1 MGAPKTATCLVT
13 YKSGTK
19 PNLESIWWMLMY
31 CTPLYIIVQ
40 CCTVFYSVL
49 HSSAALDSVVQHF
62 KVFYRLLHTCTVLN
76 THVQLFTHLYI
87 FVVRHSKLLY
97 SLLHT
102 CTMLNTFVE
111 WCTNLYTFVHILQC
125 CTGSIFLV
133 ICTVVHCCTLLYTVV
148 HCSCQPG
155 QIEFWLV

>member
-19 PNLESIWWMLMY
+19 PNLEGIWWMLMY

-40 CCTVFYSVL
+40 CCTGFYSVL

-76 THVQLFTHLYI
+76 THVQLCTHLYI

-111 WCTNLYTFVHILQC
+111 WCTNLYTFVHI
-125 CTGSIFLV
+125 
-133 ICTVVHCCTLLYTVV
+133 CTVLHRVHISSYLHSCTQLYTVV
-148 HCSCQPG
+148 HRPCSCQPG